1 MQNTFKSNEWR
12 KIWVYKTFNI
22 EIQKE
27 GPNNSD
33 ILQNWFLSQK
43 LGLLSLILRNFKAL
57 RKVQLNYEEKIEM

>member
-22 EIQKE
+22 QIQKE

-57 RKVQLNYEEKIEM
+57 RKVRLNYEEKIEM